1 MPGTSTPLA
10 PDQIRAALRKFNVK
24 FREIEGWET
33 RNRGSRGNGW
43 GPVYGFG
50 VHHTGDDAAD
60 DLDRKVVTGGRSD
73 LPGPLAQFGLNDD
86 GTVDLIGC
94 GRANH
99 FGVGDP
105 DVLAAVRDETY
116 DQYPPKPKANTYD
129 GNGRFYGVETY
140 YSGSHVPAQYSA
152 MVNLCAAICDA
163 HGWTAKSVIGHKEW
177 TNQKI
182 DPGSVDMAQFR
193 KDVNARI
200 AAVNSGRSTQPAAP
214 NNPVPQEDIMASLD
228 DLRKVISDANLLT
241 KADGGTLRADH
252 AWQNNDRKAR
262 FEALTAAVQ
271 ALADKVSAGTTS
283 TDVAGIVDKAVRDR
297 LSQVTFEAH
306 DAGAAPSA

>member
-1 MPGTSTPLA
+1 MPGTSTPLT
-10 PDQIRAALRKFNVK
+10 PDEIRAALRKFGVK
-24 FREIEGWET
+24 FRETDGWET
-33 RNRGSRGNGW
+33 RNRGDRGNGF

-60 DLDRKVVTGGRSD
+60 DLDRKVVTNGRSD

-116 DQYPPKPKANTYD
+116 TDYPPKPNQNTYD

-140 YSGSHVPAQYSA
+140 YSGSHVPAQYDA

-177 TNQKI
+177 TNQKV

-193 KDVNARI
+193 RDVNARI
-200 AAVNSGRSTQPAAP
+200 AVVNSGRSTQPASVS
-214 NNPVPQEDIMASLD
+214 PVPEEDIMASID
-228 DLRKVISDANLLT
+228 DLKKVLADANLLT
-241 KADGGTLRADH
+241 KADGGTLRADLK
-252 AWQNNDRKAR
+252 WQNNDRAAR

-271 ALADKVSAGTTS
+271 ALASSKS
-283 TDVAGIVDKAVRDR
+283 TDPAQIGDIVDKAVRDR
-297 LSQVTFEAH
+297 LSQVTFDAH
-306 DAGAAPSA
+306 DAGAPAS